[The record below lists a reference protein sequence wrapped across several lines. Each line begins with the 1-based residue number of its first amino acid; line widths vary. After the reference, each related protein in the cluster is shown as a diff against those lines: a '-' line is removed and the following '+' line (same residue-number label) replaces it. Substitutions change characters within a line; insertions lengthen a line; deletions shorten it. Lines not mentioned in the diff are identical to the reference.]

1 MNVHVIEMPY
11 SMTID
16 AYGRVMNTSQR
27 NVKKRKKI
35 FHIFD
40 FPFAHTQVFNLTIL
54 NFVLQYFFPHRKSI
68 FHATLKNVLRIVT
81 LLLFYRFISKENSY
95 IHYIIFSI
103 DRTYLLVAESL
114 PIRYFDRRVR
124 ENRISP
130 WWNFFDKEGSQGVA
144 MIF

>member
-1 MNVHVIEMPY
+1 MPY

-16 AYGRVMNTSQR
+16 AYGRVMNTFQR
-27 NVKKRKKI
+27 NVKKRKQI

-54 NFVLQYFFPHRKSI
+54 NFVLRYFFLHRKSI
-68 FHATLKNVLRIVT
+68 FHATLNNVLRIVI
-81 LLLFYRFISKENSY
+81 LLLFYRFISRENSY

-114 PIRYFDRRVR
+114 PIRYFDRRDSR
-124 ENRISP
+124 ESH
-130 WWNFFDKEGSQGVA
+130 
-144 MIF
+144 